1 GSRWGL
7 LVGLGNLRLPS
18 ILARSL
24 ESRIYNLHL
33 SRNVMGVIELW
44 TIATQTKVE
53 MWKTLRVYAQSND
66 LRPQAQQPVATTH
79 KKE

>member
-1 GSRWGL
+1 
-7 LVGLGNLRLPS
+7 
-18 ILARSL
+18 
-24 ESRIYNLHL
+24 
-33 SRNVMGVIELW
+33 MGVIELW